1 MADANLNYTVKEI
14 NKKLSKIYTEGS
26 PIEGT
31 LDESIKTL
39 DENIKII
46 NEKIGDD
53 SDSENSTILERIS
66 QLESN
71 KLDIKEN
78 LSSRLMV
85 YAQTTKNNTELI
97 ETSIDDA
104 VGGSLVQRSSSGYI
118 CANDFRLNKS
128 GGGFQSISEMIG
140 NGAAK
145 FNSLEV
151 SETNEE
157 GKPTNLVVDKDG
169 FAVSSPLITFEL
181 NEEDWSNVTPATFA
195 ITNGSWRVMTIDGGE
210 DGWYSNVSFFTG
222 NFYLLSVFDAGF
234 DFGGA
239 ANFFFSGAANFDF
252 SGGAKIEG
260 LVQFT
265 DIPTINEKPVATQ
278 EYVSTEIEKVSTRIT
293 ALENRDG
300 VILHTI
306 IMEESPNTIL
316 LDLPENFNQNWYVY
330 KVHIRDDVTGDQ
342 HILQFVKRTGNHSIA
357 YTLTNGYLTY
367 TGSVINTEDTQT
379 ITITKQEQ

>member
-31 LDESIKTL
+31 LDESIKTLDDSVKTL

-97 ETSIDDA
+97 ETSVNDA

-157 GKPTNLVVDKDG
+157 GKPTNLVVNKDG

-195 ITNGSWRVMTIDGGE
+195 ITNGSWRVMTISGGE
-210 DGWYSNVSFFTG
+210 DGYYSDVSFFTG
-222 NFYLLSVFDAGF
+222 NFNLISVFDANFWF
-234 DFGGA
+234 DEA
-239 ANFFFSGAANFDF
+239 T
-252 SGGAKIEG
+252 IQG
-260 LVQFT
+260 LVKFT
-265 DIPTINEKPVATQ
+265 DIPTINDKPLATE
-278 EYVSTEIEKVSTRIT
+278 EYVNTKIEKVSTRIT

-300 VILHTI
+300 VILHTT

-342 HILQFVKRTGNHSIA
+342 HMLQFVKRTGNHSIA

-367 TGSVINTEDTQT
+367 TGSVINTEATQT
-379 ITITKQEQ
+379 ITFTKQEQ